1 MTKLKTFGLLGAML
15 LGASSLA
22 YAQTAPST
30 SAPAT
35 GAPTVTSP
43 TGTSPTGSSPTVSQ
57 PTGGSQRQQATKL
70 TETDVKKKLEAAGYS
85 SVTGIKQDKNGY
97 TAMAM
102 KNGKQVKVDVDAN
115 GNGGT

>member
-30 SAPAT
+30 SAPST

-43 TGTSPTGSSPTVSQ
+43 TVTSPTVSP
-57 PTGGSQRQQATKL
+57 PTGGAQRQQATKL
-70 TETDVKKKLEAAGYS
+70 TEMDVKKKLEAAGYS

-102 KNGKQVKVDVDAN
+102 KNGKQVKVDIDAN
-115 GNGGT
+115 GNVETMN